1 MPIIGDLLID
11 ISMTAEQERL
21 LKNFETRIRQTML
34 RCEELQKENDR
45 LSEALAQKEEA
56 YAMMVEAFDEVTE
69 KYDNL
74 KLAKSMAGRDKE
86 LHEARLELSKLV
98 REINACNDERRYF
111 QDTLIRCRRRFLR

>member
-21 LKNFETRIRQTML
+21 LKNLETRIRQTML

-98 REINACNDERRYF
+98 REINACIALVNE
-111 QDTLIRCRRRFLR
+111 Q

>member
-56 YAMMVEAFDEVTE
+56 YAMMEAFDEVTE

-98 REINACNDERRYF
+98 REINACIALVNE
-111 QDTLIRCRRRFLR
+111 Q

>member
-45 LSEALAQKEEA
+45 LSEALADKEAA
-56 YAMMVEAFDEVTE
+56 YATMAEALDKVTK
-69 KYDNL
+69 KYDDL
-74 KLAKSMAGRDKE
+74 KLAKSMAGRHGE
-86 LHEARLELSKLV
+86 WQEARQELSKLV
-98 REINACNDERRYF
+98 REINACIALVNE
-111 QDTLIRCRRRFLR
+111 Q